1 MDATP
6 EDTSPKNVAAPSP
19 SGADLVSQALV
30 VLGLLAILWLGLLSA
45 FLAGF
50 FIYFLIEFG
59 VRRLGKIGVI
69 PGVARIVLAL
79 AIAIIVIAGLTFG
92 IIALVSFMSNDQDN
106 LGRLLQRMAEVVSNA
121 KAYLPAGLQAYVPVS
136 LDEWRRAAGGA
147 LRGNAAHLTVLGR
160 GAGALIIHILFGMI
174 VGALV
179 AVSPPAPGRG
189 PLARGL
195 EERIARLGQA
205 FNGVVF
211 SQLKISALNTLLTA
225 IFLGVVLP
233 LIGRPLPFTK
243 TMIAVTFVVGLL
255 PIIGNLISNTVIV
268 LIALGVSAFDAGL
281 ALAFLIAIHKLEYVF
296 NAQIIGTEIRA
307 HSWEILLA
315 MLVLE
320 AAFGLKGLVAAPI
333 FYAYLKDDLKARG
346 WV

>member
-1 MDATP
+1 MDATL
-6 EDTSPKNVAAPSP
+6 ENASPRNVAAPSP
-19 SGADLVSQALV
+19 DRADLVSQALV
-30 VLGLLAILWLGLLSA
+30 ILGLLAILWLGLLSA

-59 VRRLGKIGVI
+59 VRWLGKFGVI
-69 PGVARIVLAL
+69 PHVARIVLAL
-79 AIAIIVIAGLTFG
+79 AIAIIFIAALTFG

-121 KAYLPAGLQAYVPVS
+121 KTYLPADLRDYVPTS
-136 LDEWRRAAGGA
+136 LDDWRRAAGGA

-160 GAGALIIHILFGMI
+160 GAGALIVHILFGMI

-179 AVSPPAPGRG
+179 AVSPPAPANG

-195 EERIARLGQA
+195 EERVRRVGTA
-205 FNGVVF
+205 FNRVVF
-211 SQLKISALNTLLTA
+211 SQIKISALNTLLTA

-255 PIIGNLISNTVIV
+255 PIIGNLISNSIIV
-268 LIALGVSAFDAGL
+268 LIALGVSALDAGL

-307 HSWEILLA
+307 HAWEILLA

-333 FYAYLKDDLKARG
+333 FYAYLKDDLKMSG

>member
-6 EDTSPKNVAAPSP
+6 EAKSSKTEASPNL
-19 SGADLVSQALV
+19 GAVDLLAQALV
-30 VLGLLAILWLGLLSA
+30 LLGLLLILWLGLLSA

-59 VRRLGKIGVI
+59 VRRLGKIGVL

-79 AIAIIVIAGLTFG
+79 AIAIAVIAALTFG
-92 IIALVSFMSNDQDN
+92 VLALVAFLSSDQDN
-106 LGRLLQRMAEVVSNA
+106 LGRLLQRMAEVVSHA
-121 KAYLPAGLQAYVPVS
+121 KTYLPIGLQSFVPAS
-136 LDEWRRAAGGA
+136 LDDWRRTAGGA

-160 GAGALIIHILFGMI
+160 GAGALILHILFGMI

-179 AVSPPAPGRG
+179 AVGAPAPGRG

-205 FNGVVF
+205 FNRVVF

-233 LIGRPLPFTK
+233 LLGRPLPFTK

-281 ALAFLIAIHKLEYVF
+281 ALAFLIAIHKLEYLF

-307 HSWEILLA
+307 QAWEILLA
-315 MLVLE
+315 MLALE